1 MLYYFKKG
9 KKESEMQKKKKSVQ
23 CMEKILWLIKH
34 VKSALQ
40 GLVLEISH
48 WMMLHSWVEQL
59 KLILIK
65 SRH

>member
-48 WMMLHSWVEQL
+48 WMMLHG
-59 KLILIK
+59 
-65 SRH
+65 